1 MNLNNLKPAWKQLL
15 LFNSMEPLDR
25 EEILYIIEQAD
36 RQSITRFPGY
46 ITTIIMFIIL
56 TACCQGG

>member
-1 MNLNNLKPAWKQLL
+1 MNLNNLKPAWKQVLL
-15 LFNSMEPLDR
+15 VNSMEPPDR

-36 RQSITRFPGY
+36 RQSIARVPGY
-46 ITTIIMFIIL
+46 MTTILLIIL